1 MATSLNPY
9 ISKFDAGFDVGKSS
23 QYRMTI
29 QFSLGGFS
37 YALLDVPSNMLI
49 GMECYQSDALADSND
64 VFQALERALESK
76 ELNNKTFHSV
86 VCLIDNRVCTLVPA
100 PLFDAREASTYLDFS
115 FQAMDGQIVLHEELK
130 TEKCVNVF
138 AMPKTLRNRIA
149 AKWEKARI
157 THFSTVFVDAALR
170 YAPEGKAAF
179 VNVKSR
185 SFDLAI
191 VDNGH
196 LVFFN
201 NFKFN
206 TKADFA
212 YFLLFALEQN
222 QFSPLDMPVCFSGL
236 ILSDSEIIELCSR
249 YVRYL
254 LFIEN
259 RNEIRVSEALD
270 EIPFQYY
277 YIHYQALK

>member
-64 VFQALERALESK
+64 VFRALERALEGK

-86 VCLIDNRVCTLVPA
+86 VCLVDNRVCTLVPA
-100 PLFDAREASTYLDFS
+100 SLFDARESLTYFDFS
-115 FQAMDGQIVLHEELK
+115 FQAMDGQMVLHEELK
-130 TEKCVNVF
+130 KEKCVNVF
-138 AMPKTLRNRIA
+138 AMPKTLHNRIA

-157 THFSTVFVDAALR
+157 THSSTVFADAALR

-185 SFDLAI
+185 NFDLAI

-222 QFSPLDMPVCFSGL
+222 RFSPLDMPVCFSGL
-236 ILSDSEIIELCSR
+236 ILPGSEIIELCSR
-249 YVRYL
+249 YVRHL

-259 RNEIRVSEALD
+259 RNEIRVSEALA
-270 EIPFQYY
+270 EIPPQYY
-277 YIHYQALK
+277 YIHYQA